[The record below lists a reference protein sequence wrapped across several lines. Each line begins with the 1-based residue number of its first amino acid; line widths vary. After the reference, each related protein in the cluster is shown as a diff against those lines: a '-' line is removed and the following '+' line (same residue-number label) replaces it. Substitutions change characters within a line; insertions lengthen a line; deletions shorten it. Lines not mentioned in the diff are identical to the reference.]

1 MSAQSTTWLRPYSY
15 IVTLSMS
22 HAQKSENGSY
32 LVTFDGEETE
42 VNTNKFIFYSVEPLS
57 YKDALKRV
65 EGTKGVIRIEGDF
78 FNTLRLLLK

>member
-22 HAQKSENGSY
+22 HAQKTQDGSY

-42 VNTNKFIFYSVEPLS
+42 VNTNKFIFYSVESLS
-57 YKDALKRV
+57 YKDVLKRV

-78 FNTLRLLLK
+78 LIP